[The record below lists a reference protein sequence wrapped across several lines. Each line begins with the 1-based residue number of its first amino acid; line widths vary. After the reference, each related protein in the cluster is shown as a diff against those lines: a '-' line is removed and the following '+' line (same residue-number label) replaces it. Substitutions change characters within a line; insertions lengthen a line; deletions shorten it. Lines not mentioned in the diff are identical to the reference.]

1 MYAVLFTVNDITDF
15 SLLFLAELSKE
26 AIAERGSGSSNV
38 VNHRQRIESV
48 YMLYMERNKKD
59 FRKTDKWEYA
69 LLGGCIAFY
78 LLFPLVDGP
87 VWCVDSAGYVS
98 MHITREPLYPVFLA
112 LCRGI
117 AGLCGMDALMIA
129 VLLQSLLAAAAA
141 WSVGWIVRRVKQD
154 SRILQILAVVFQFA
168 VTLLCRFAA
177 RRGSAYTDSIL
188 TEGLGFSLFVLFS
201 VSLFLLVW
209 TGKRRYLCRTL
220 LLSFLLVSLR
230 KQMMITLIVMGIVFL
245 WHELIR
251 NRRKWRCLC
260 LIAMIFGVLFASK
273 LFDRCYQ
280 YSVRGVWMEHSGNS
294 MGILCT
300 LLYSSDVERDEGLFE
315 EEITRQLYREIMS
328 QAEEQQLLY
337 RYAEP
342 GWLSVSSHYAD
353 SYDAIGYGIIN
364 PVVEGY
370 IAEQFRYDEAE
381 AAMKYDEICGAMSHA
396 LFRQPWMPLLQ
407 VYCYNLWKGL
417 VNSIARA
424 GRLLGLYAVTAY
436 LAVGAAVCWLLRQR
450 RKLTRPERQ
459 TSETCRA
466 LAEQID
472 ATLYFT
478 LIVMAGIVVNA
489 LVVGLIIFAQ
499 PRYMLYGMGLFYTA
513 CSMIVYDLAA
523 CLRHRHSVHTGE
535 QE

>member
-1 MYAVLFTVNDITDF
+1 MLFR
-15 SLLFLAELSKE
+15 S
-26 AIAERGSGSSNV
+26 
-38 VNHRQRIESV
+38 
-48 YMLYMERNKKD
+48 
-59 FRKTDKWEYA
+59 
-69 LLGGCIAFY
+69 
-78 LLFPLVDGP
+78 
-87 VWCVDSAGYVS
+87 
-98 MHITREPLYPVFLA
+98 
-112 LCRGI
+112 
-117 AGLCGMDALMIA
+117 
-129 VLLQSLLAAAAA
+129 
-141 WSVGWIVRRVKQD
+141 
-154 SRILQILAVVFQFA
+154 
-168 VTLLCRFAA
+168 
-177 RRGSAYTDSIL
+177 
-188 TEGLGFSLFVLFS
+188 
-201 VSLFLLVW
+201 
-209 TGKRRYLCRTL
+209 
-220 LLSFLLVSLR
+220 
-230 KQMMITLIVMGIVFL
+230 
-245 WHELIR
+245 
-251 NRRKWRCLC
+251 
-260 LIAMIFGVLFASK
+260 
-273 LFDRCYQ
+273 
-280 YSVRGVWMEHSGNS
+280 
-294 MGILCT
+294 
-300 LLYSSDVERDEGLFE
+300 FE

-370 IAEQFRYDEAE
+370 IAEQFRYAEAE

-396 LFRQPWMPLLQ
+396 LFRQPLMPLLQ